1 MFLIVPL
8 FQAHWDEAVVFFFY
22 LLVSNEELQSGVNFE
37 GRLGFSCPVKTAMLV
52 PRKVLIEFI

>member
-1 MFLIVPL
+1 MRLLSV
-8 FQAHWDEAVVFFFY
+8 FY